1 MALLGS
7 KGTNTRT
14 VGPSQET
21 TVHVFRIA
29 GAERLGGDRCS
40 YTCLVGVC

>member
-7 KGTNTRT
+7 TGTNTRT

-21 TVHVFRIA
+21 TVHVFCIA
-29 GAERLGGDRCS
+29 SAERLGGETDAPTRA
-40 YTCLVGVC
+40 